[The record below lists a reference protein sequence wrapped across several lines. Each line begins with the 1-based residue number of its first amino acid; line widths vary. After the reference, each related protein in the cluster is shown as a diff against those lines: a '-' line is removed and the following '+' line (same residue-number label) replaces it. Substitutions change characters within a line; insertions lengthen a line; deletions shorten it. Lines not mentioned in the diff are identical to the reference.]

1 LKFPPAD
8 RFSKKK
14 TMQRLINYQ
23 SAVQD
28 NRLAYLLQ
36 VASQAAIGAGTI
48 LRDLEN
54 QPHRIR
60 EKGRIDLVTE
70 ADLAAE
76 QHILSYFADKTPG
89 IAILAEESA
98 ADLSSVTDSPCWVID
113 PLDGTTNYAH
123 GFPWYAVSIAY
134 MEKKIPLVGVIYQVP
149 VDILFFAIK
158 GQGSSMNGTEIK
170 VSSENSLQ
178 RSLLATGFPYDIK
191 NKYEPVLEA
200 IREIL
205 PKAQGLRRAGS
216 AALDLAHLAAGHLD
230 GFWEIELKPWDTAA
244 GMLLVE
250 EAGGTLTDFSGKPY
264 TPFTGEILAS
274 NSKIHAELQ
283 RYLAAFSTTNK

>member
-1 LKFPPAD
+1 
-8 RFSKKK
+8 
-14 TMQRLINYQ
+14 MQRLINYQ
-23 SAVQD
+23 SAVQNTRLA
-28 NRLAYLLQ
+28 NRLQFA
-36 VASQAAIGAGTI
+36 VQAAIGAGSI

-60 EKGRIDLVTE
+60 EKGSIDLVTE

-98 ADLSSVTDSPCWVID
+98 ADFSRVTDAPCWVID

-134 MEKKIPLVGVIYQVP
+134 MEKKIPLIGAVYQVP
-149 VDILFFAIK
+149 GDTLFFAVK
-158 GQGSSMNGTEIK
+158 GNGASMNGREIR
-170 VSSENSLQ
+170 VSGENSLQ

-205 PKAQGLRRAGS
+205 PRAQGLRRAGS

-250 EAGGTLTDFSGKPY
+250 EAGGTLTDFSGRPY
-264 TPFTGEILAS
+264 SPFAGEILAS
-274 NSKIHAELQ
+274 NGKIHSEMQ
-283 RYLAAFSTTNK
+283 RHLAAYSA